1 MTATQSTIELVSG
14 PEQAAALLH
23 PLRLQL
29 LQELRSPDSASGL
42 ARRLD
47 LPRQKVNYHL
57 RELEKEKLVE
67 AVEERRKGNCVE
79 RILRATARC
88 YLINPAATGALSTDP
103 EAIRDR
109 FSSGYLVAVAARAI
123 RQVATLRKRAAAA
136 KKRLATMTM
145 ETEVR
150 FASAEDRRLFF
161 EELTKEVARLAA
173 KYDDQASKGGRLFRL
188 FMGSYPSVKEPQ
200 TEGKKDEPEASKDK
214 KR

>member
-14 PEQAAALLH
+14 PEQAATLLH

-79 RILRATARC
+79 RILRASAQY

-103 EAIRDR
+103 EAMGDR
-109 FSSGYLVAVAARAI
+109 FSSGYLVAVAAKAI

-136 KKRLATMTM
+136 KKRLATMTL

-161 EELTKEVARLAA
+161 AELTKEIARLTT
-173 KYDDQASKGGRLFRL
+173 KYDDPASKGGRRFRL
-188 FMGSYPSVKEPQ
+188 FMGSYPSVKESQ
-200 TEGKKDEPEASKDK
+200 AKGKKDEPEASKDK
-214 KR
+214 ER